1 MIISH
6 FRQRLAAAVAIRL
19 AADRDRGSVSILFAV
34 GVVMTVLIIG
44 VVVDGGGDI
53 RAQLQANQIAM
64 EAARTGGQ
72 AIDLALAIPGAARQ
86 INHDAAKTAILSYLS
101 TTHDLTGA
109 DVSLDGDPQYNLTS
123 TQIYVKVRLIY
134 HTSIMTLIGKDT
146 VTIEGAGQAT
156 LLTTTG

>member
-1 MIISH
+1 MIIN
-6 FRQRLAAAVAIRL
+6 RLRRRLAARVAARL
-19 AADRDRGSVSILFAV
+19 GAHRDRGSVSILFAV

-53 RAQLQANQIAM
+53 RAHQQANQIAM

-72 AIDLALAIPGAARQ
+72 KLDLALAIPGAARQ
-86 INHDAAKTAILSYLS
+86 INHDAAKTAILNYLS

-109 DVSLDGDPQYNLTS
+109 DVTLDGDPQYNLTS
-123 TQIYVKVRLIY
+123 TAIYVKVRLIY
-134 HTSIMTLIGKDT
+134 HTEIMTLIGKDT

-156 LLTTTG
+156 LVTTT